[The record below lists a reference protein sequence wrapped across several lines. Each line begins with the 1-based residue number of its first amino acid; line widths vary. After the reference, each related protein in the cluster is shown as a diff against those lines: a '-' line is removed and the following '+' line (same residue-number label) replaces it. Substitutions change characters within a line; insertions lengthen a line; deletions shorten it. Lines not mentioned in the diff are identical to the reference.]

1 MSLASSLN
9 TANSIFRNTSQ
20 QTSVISTNIANTGNE
35 NYVRRDAVVT
45 QTVYGFSTVQNER
58 SQQMALLRQMAS
70 STGQQSAQSTLL
82 DGLTTLSDALGGND
96 KELSP
101 SNFLAN
107 LQSSLQA
114 FAAAPGE
121 YALAS
126 TVVTDAIDV
135 VNSLHNATATT
146 QELREDTDAQMF
158 EQVETLNKLLAEF
171 KIVNDTVVRQTA
183 TGGNAD
189 DYLDRRDTLL
199 KEISAIVGVSV
210 NMRDNSDMVLYT
222 YDGTTLFETDPREV
236 SFERTYTYDATVT
249 GKAIFIDGTSVR
261 AGVGGNTDGQ
271 GSLAALVQIRDVIAP
286 TFQNQLDEVA
296 RGLIEAF
303 KEKDQI
309 GSLDLPGLFTQPSE
323 VLPVQPLDPDLKEK
337 PVAGLAALIRVNS
350 RVRSDEGGDPMR
362 IRDGGINTSTPTSDY
377 VRNVGQNSGY
387 TDLINAYVDA
397 LAANQ
402 GFSSYADLKTDASVL
417 SFASNSIGWLEE
429 LRSNATTANENKQA
443 LYERTFQTYSSKTA
457 VSLDEELSLLLDVE
471 QSYKAAA
478 KLVSTVDE
486 MLRAVLEMA
495 G

>member
-45 QTVYGFSTVQNER
+45 QTVYGATTVQNER

-96 KELSP
+96 YELSP
-101 SNFLAN
+101 SAYLAN
-107 LQSSLQA
+107 LQSSLQS
-114 FAAAPGE
+114 FAASPGE

-135 VNSLHNATATT
+135 VNSLNNATVTT
-146 QELREDTDAQMF
+146 QELHEDTDAQMF
-158 EQVETLNKLLAEF
+158 EQVESLNKLLAEF
-171 KIVNDTVVRQTA
+171 KIVNDTVVRQAA
-183 TGGNAD
+183 TGGSAD

-199 KEISAIVGVSV
+199 KEISKIVGVSV

-236 SFERTYTYDATVT
+236 SFVRTYTYDATVT
-249 GKAIFIDGTSVR
+249 GNAIYIDGTPVR

-271 GSLAALVQIRDVIAP
+271 GSLASLVQIRDVIAP
-286 TFQNQLDEVA
+286 TFQTQLDEVA

-303 KEKDQI
+303 QEVDT
-309 GSLDLPGLFTQPSE
+309 GGGGELPGLFTWPTGTI
-323 VLPVQPLDPDLKEK
+323 PLTGTVEP
-337 PVAGLAALIRVNS
+337 GLAALIRVNTA
-350 RVRSDEGGDPMR
+350 VRSDSGGDPML
-362 IRDGGINTSTPTSDY
+362 IRDGGINGAAY
-377 VRNVGQNSGY
+377 VQNTDGSSGF
-387 TDLINAYVDA
+387 TDLINSYVDE
-397 LAANQ
+397 LAANRS
-402 GFSSYADLKTDASVL
+402 FSADADLKTDASVL

>member
-45 QTVYGFSTVQNER
+45 QTVYGFSSVQNER
-58 SQQMALLRQMAS
+58 SQQMALLRQMSS
-70 STGQQSAQSTLL
+70 STAQQSAQSTLL

-96 KELSP
+96 YELSP
-101 SNFLAN
+101 SAYLAN
-107 LQSSLQA
+107 LQSSLQS
-114 FAAAPGE
+114 FAASPGE

-135 VNSLHNATATT
+135 VNSLNNATATT
-146 QELREDTDAQMF
+146 QELREDTDSQMF

-236 SFERTYTYDATVT
+236 SFVRTYTYDSTVS
-249 GKAIFIDGTSVR
+249 GNAIYIDGTAVR

-271 GSLAALVQIRDVIAP
+271 GSLASLVQIRDVIAP
-286 TFQNQLDEVA
+286 TFQTQLDEIA

-303 KEKDQI
+303 QEVDL
-309 GSLDLPGLFTQPSE
+309 GGGGELPGLFTWPGGTIPATGTVE
-323 VLPVQPLDPDLKEK
+323 P
-337 PVAGLAALIRVNS
+337 GLANLIRVNPA
-350 RVRSDEGGDPMR
+350 VRSDAGGDPML
-362 IRDGGINTSTPTSDY
+362 IRDGGINGAAY
-377 VRNVGQNSGY
+377 VLNVDGSSGY
-387 TDLINAYVDA
+387 TDLINAYVDE
-397 LAANQ
+397 LAANRS
-402 GFSSYADLKTDASVL
+402 FSADADLKTDASVL

-486 MLRAVLEMA
+486 MLKAVLEMA

>member
-9 TANSIFRNTSQ
+9 TANSIFRNTAQ

-35 NYVRRDAVVT
+35 NYVRRDAVVV
-45 QTVYGFSTVQNER
+45 QTVYGFSSVQNER
-58 SQQMALLRQMAS
+58 SQQMALLRQMSS
-70 STGQQSAQSTLL
+70 STAQQSAQSTLL

-96 KELSP
+96 YELSP
-101 SNFLAN
+101 SAYLAN
-107 LQSSLQA
+107 LQSSLQS

-135 VNSLHNATATT
+135 VNSLNNATTTT

-158 EQVETLNKLLAEF
+158 EQVDTLNKLLAEF

-236 SFERTYTYDATVT
+236 SFVRTYTYDSTVS
-249 GKAIFIDGTSVR
+249 GNAIYIDGTAVR

-271 GSLAALVQIRDVIAP
+271 GTLASLVQIRDVIAP
-286 TFQNQLDEVA
+286 TFQTQLDEIA

-303 KEKDQI
+303 QEVDT
-309 GSLDLPGLFTQPSE
+309 GGGGELPGLFTWPGGTIPATGTVE
-323 VLPVQPLDPDLKEK
+323 P
-337 PVAGLAALIRVNS
+337 GLAALIRVNTA
-350 RVRSDEGGDPMR
+350 VRSDSGGDPML
-362 IRDGGINTSTPTSDY
+362 IRDGGINGAAY
-377 VRNVGQNSGY
+377 VQNVDGSSGY
-387 TDLINAYVDA
+387 TALINSYVDE
-397 LAANQ
+397 LAANRS
-402 GFSSYADLKTDASVL
+402 FSADADLKTDASVL

-486 MLRAVLEMA
+486 MLKAVLEMA

>member
-9 TANSIFRNTSQ
+9 TANSIFRNTAQ

-35 NYVRRDAVVT
+35 NYVRRDAVVV
-45 QTVYGFSTVQNER
+45 QTVYGFSSVQNER
-58 SQQMALLRQMAS
+58 SQQMALLRQMSS
-70 STGQQSAQSTLL
+70 STAQQSAQSTLL

-96 KELSP
+96 YELSP
-101 SNFLAN
+101 SAYLAN
-107 LQSSLQA
+107 LQSSLQS
-114 FAAAPGE
+114 FAASPGE

-135 VNSLHNATATT
+135 VNSLNNATTTT

-158 EQVETLNKLLAEF
+158 EQVDTLNKLLAEF

-236 SFERTYTYDATVT
+236 SFVRTYTYDSTVT
-249 GKAIFIDGTSVR
+249 GNAIYIDGTAVR

-271 GSLAALVQIRDVIAP
+271 GSLASLVQIRDVIAP
-286 TFQNQLDEVA
+286 TFQTQLDEIA

-303 KEKDQI
+303 QETDI
-309 GSLDLPGLFTQPSE
+309 GGGGELPGLFTWPGGTIPATGTVE
-323 VLPVQPLDPDLKEK
+323 P
-337 PVAGLAALIRVNS
+337 GLAALIRVNTA
-350 RVRSDEGGDPMR
+350 VRSDAGGDPML
-362 IRDGGINTSTPTSDY
+362 IRDGGINGATY
-377 VRNVGQNSGY
+377 VQNVDGSSGY
-387 TDLINAYVDA
+387 TDLINAYVDE
-397 LAANQ
+397 LAANRS
-402 GFSSYADLKTDASVL
+402 FSADADLKTDASVL

-486 MLRAVLEMA
+486 MLKAVLEMA

>member
-45 QTVYGFSTVQNER
+45 QTVYGFSSVQNER
-58 SQQMALLRQMAS
+58 SQQMALLRQMSS
-70 STGQQSAQSTLL
+70 STAQQSAQSTLL

-96 KELSP
+96 YELSP
-101 SNFLAN
+101 SAYLAN
-107 LQSSLQA
+107 LQSSLQS
-114 FAAAPGE
+114 FAASPGE

-135 VNSLHNATATT
+135 VNSLNNATATT

-158 EQVETLNKLLAEF
+158 EQVDKLNKLLAEF

-236 SFERTYTYDATVT
+236 SFVRTYTYDSTVS
-249 GKAIFIDGTSVR
+249 GNAIYIDGTAVR

-271 GSLAALVQIRDVIAP
+271 GSLASLVQIRDVIAP
-286 TFQNQLDEVA
+286 TFQTQLDEIA

-303 KEKDQI
+303 QEVDT
-309 GSLDLPGLFTQPSE
+309 GGGGELPGLFTWPTGTVPATGTVE
-323 VLPVQPLDPDLKEK
+323 P
-337 PVAGLAALIRVNS
+337 GLAALIQVNPA
-350 RVRSDEGGDPMR
+350 VRSDAGGDPML
-362 IRDGGINTSTPTSDY
+362 IRDGGINGAAY
-377 VRNVGQNSGY
+377 VQNVDGSSGF
-387 TDLINAYVDA
+387 TDLINSYVDE
-397 LAANQ
+397 LAANRS
-402 GFSSYADLKTDASVL
+402 FSADADLKTDASVL

-486 MLRAVLEMA
+486 MLKAVLEMA

>member
-1 MSLASSLN
+1 MSLASAL
-9 TANSIFRNTSQ
+9 NTSQ
-20 QTSVISTNIANTGNE
+20 QTSVISTNITNTGNE
-35 NYVRRDAVVT
+35 NYVRRNAVVV
-45 QTVYGFSTVQNER
+45 QTVYGASMVQNER
-58 SQQMALLRQMAS
+58 SQQMALLRQMSS
-70 STGQQSAQSTLL
+70 STSQQSAQSTLL
-82 DGLTTLSDALGGND
+82 DGLTTLSNALGGND

-101 SNFLAN
+101 SHYLAN
-107 LQSSLQA
+107 LQSSLQS

-135 VNSLHNATATT
+135 VNSLNNATATV

-158 EQVETLNKLLAEF
+158 EQVQSLNKLLAEF

-236 SFERTYTYDATVT
+236 SFVRTYTYDATVT
-249 GKAIFIDGTSVR
+249 GNAIYIDGTAVR

-271 GSLAALVQIRDVIAP
+271 GSLASLVQIRDVIAP
-286 TFQNQLDEVA
+286 TFQTQLDEIA

-303 KEKDQI
+303 QETDI
-309 GSLDLPGLFTQPSE
+309 GGGGELPGLFTWPGGTIPPTGTVE
-323 VLPVQPLDPDLKEK
+323 P
-337 PVAGLAALIRVNS
+337 GLAALIRVNPA
-350 RVRSDEGGDPMR
+350 VRSDAGGDPML
-362 IRDGGINTSTPTSDY
+362 IRDGGINGPAY
-377 VRNVGQNSGY
+377 VKNTDGNSGF
-387 TDLINAYVDA
+387 TDLINAYVDE
-397 LAANQ
+397 LAANRD
-402 GFSSYADLKTDASVL
+402 FSADADLKTNASVL

-443 LYERTFQTYSSKTA
+443 LYEP
-457 VSLDEELSLLLDVE
+457 
-471 QSYKAAA
+471 

-486 MLRAVLEMA
+486 MLKAVLDMVR
-495 G
+495 

>member
-58 SQQMALLRQMAS
+58 SQQMALLRQMSS

-82 DGLTTLSDALGGND
+82 DGLTTLSNALGGND

-101 SNFLAN
+101 SNYLAN

-135 VNSLHNATATT
+135 VNSLNNTTSTT
-146 QELREDTDAQMF
+146 QELRADTDAQMF
-158 EQVETLNKLLAEF
+158 QQVESLNKLLAEF

-199 KEISAIVGVSV
+199 KEISKIVGVSV

-222 YDGTTLFETDPREV
+222 YDGTTLFETEPREV
-236 SFERTYTYDATVT
+236 SFARTFTYDSTVS
-249 GKAIFIDGTSVR
+249 GNAIYIDGTAVR
-261 AGVGGNTDGQ
+261 AGIGGNTDGQ
-271 GSLAALVQIRDVIAP
+271 GSLASLVQIRDVIAP
-286 TFQNQLDEVA
+286 TFQTQLDEIA

-303 KEKDQI
+303 QEVDT
-309 GSLDLPGLFTQPSE
+309 GGGGELPGLFTWPTGT
-323 VLPVQPLDPDLKEK
+323 VPLTGTVEP
-337 PVAGLAALIRVNS
+337 GLAALIQVNPA
-350 RVRSDEGGDPMR
+350 VRSDSGGDPML
-362 IRDGGINTSTPTSDY
+362 IRDGGINGAAY
-377 VRNVGQNSGY
+377 VQNVDGSSGF
-387 TDLINAYVDA
+387 TDLINSYVDE
-397 LAANQ
+397 LAANRS
-402 GFSSYADLKTDASVL
+402 FSADADLKTDASVL

-429 LRSNATTANENKQA
+429 LRSNATTAYENKQA

-457 VSLDEELSLLLDVE
+457 VSLDEELSMLLDVE

-486 MLRAVLEMA
+486 MLKAVMDMVR
-495 G
+495 

>member
-45 QTVYGFSTVQNER
+45 QTVYGFSSVQNER
-58 SQQMALLRQMAS
+58 SQQMALLRQMSS
-70 STGQQSAQSTLL
+70 STAQQSAQSTLL

-96 KELSP
+96 YELSP
-101 SNFLAN
+101 SAYLAN
-107 LQSSLQA
+107 LQSSLQS
-114 FAAAPGE
+114 FAASPGE

-135 VNSLHNATATT
+135 VNSLNNATATT

-158 EQVETLNKLLAEF
+158 EQVDKLNKLLAEF

-236 SFERTYTYDATVT
+236 SFVRTYTYDSTVS
-249 GKAIFIDGTSVR
+249 GNAIYIDGTAVR

-271 GSLAALVQIRDVIAP
+271 GSLASLVQIRDVIAP
-286 TFQNQLDEVA
+286 TFQTQLDEIA

-303 KEKDQI
+303 QEVDT
-309 GSLDLPGLFTQPSE
+309 GGGGELPGLFTWPGGVVPATGTVE
-323 VLPVQPLDPDLKEK
+323 P
-337 PVAGLAALIRVNS
+337 GLANLIRVNPA
-350 RVRSDEGGDPMR
+350 VRSDAGGDPML
-362 IRDGGINTSTPTSDY
+362 IRDGGINGAAY
-377 VRNVGQNSGY
+377 VQNVDGSSGF
-387 TDLINAYVDA
+387 TDLINSYVDE
-397 LAANQ
+397 LAANRS
-402 GFSSYADLKTDASVL
+402 FSADADLKTDASVL

-486 MLRAVLEMA
+486 MLKAVLEMA

>member
-9 TANSIFRNTSQ
+9 TASSIFRNTAQ
-20 QTSVISTNIANTGNE
+20 QSSVISTNIANTGNE

-45 QTVYGFSTVQNER
+45 QTVYGATMVQNER

-70 STGQQSAQSTLL
+70 STSQQSAQSTLL

-96 KELSP
+96 YELSP
-101 SNFLAN
+101 SAYLAN
-107 LQSSLQA
+107 LQSSLQS
-114 FAAAPGE
+114 FAASPGE

-135 VNSLHNATATT
+135 VNSLNNATTTT

-158 EQVETLNKLLAEF
+158 EQVESLNKLLAEF

-199 KEISAIVGVSV
+199 KDISKIVGVSV

-236 SFERTYTYDATVT
+236 SFVRTYTYDSTVT
-249 GKAIFIDGTSVR
+249 GNAIYIDGTAVR
-261 AGVGGNTDGQ
+261 AGIGGNTDGQ
-271 GSLAALVQIRDVIAP
+271 GSLASLVQIRDVIAP
-286 TFQNQLDEVA
+286 TFQTQLDEIA
-296 RGLIEAF
+296 RGLIETF
-303 KEKDQI
+303 QEFDT
-309 GSLDLPGLFTQPSE
+309 GGGGELPGLFTWPTGTIPPTGAVE
-323 VLPVQPLDPDLKEK
+323 P
-337 PVAGLAALIRVNS
+337 GLAALIRVNPA
-350 RVRSDEGGDPMR
+350 VRSDQGGDPML
-362 IRDGGINTSTPTSDY
+362 IRDGGINGAAY
-377 VRNVGQNSGY
+377 VQNTANSSGF
-387 TDLINAYVDA
+387 TDLINSYVDE
-397 LAANQ
+397 LAANRS
-402 GFSSYADLKTDASVL
+402 FSADADLKTDASVL

-486 MLRAVLEMA
+486 MLKAVLEMA

>member
-82 DGLTTLSDALGGND
+82 DGLTTLSNALGGND

-101 SNFLAN
+101 SNYLAN

-135 VNSLHNATATT
+135 VNSLNNTT
-146 QELREDTDAQMF
+146 MSTQKLREDTDAQMF
-158 EQVETLNKLLAEF
+158 QQVESLNKLLAEF

-199 KEISAIVGVSV
+199 KEISNIVGVSV

-222 YDGTTLFETDPREV
+222 YDGTTLFETEPREV
-236 SFERTYTYDATVT
+236 SFVRTFTYNSTVS
-249 GKAIFIDGTSVR
+249 GNAIYIDGTAVR
-261 AGVGGNTDGQ
+261 AGIGGNTDGQ
-271 GSLAALVQIRDVIAP
+271 GSLASLVQIRDVIAP
-286 TFQNQLDEVA
+286 TFQTQLDEIA

-303 KEKDQI
+303 QEVDT
-309 GSLDLPGLFTQPSE
+309 GGGGELPGLFTWPTGTI
-323 VLPVQPLDPDLKEK
+323 PLTGTVEP
-337 PVAGLAALIRVNS
+337 GLAALIQVNPA
-350 RVRSDEGGDPMR
+350 VRSDAGGDPML
-362 IRDGGINTSTPTSDY
+362 IRDGGINGAAY
-377 VRNVGQNSGY
+377 VQNVDGSSGF
-387 TDLINAYVDA
+387 TDLINSYVDE
-397 LAANQ
+397 LAANRS
-402 GFSSYADLKTDASVL
+402 FSAEADLKTDASVL

-429 LRSNATTANENKQA
+429 LRSNASTAFENKQA

-457 VSLDEELSLLLDVE
+457 VSLDEELSMLLDVE

-486 MLRAVLEMA
+486 MLKAVMDMVR
-495 G
+495 

>member
-45 QTVYGFSTVQNER
+45 QTVYGASTVQNER

-96 KELSP
+96 YELSP
-101 SNFLAN
+101 SAYLAN
-107 LQSSLQA
+107 LQSSLQS
-114 FAAAPGE
+114 FAASPGE

-135 VNSLHNATATT
+135 VNSLNNATATT
-146 QELREDTDAQMF
+146 QELREDTDSQMF
-158 EQVETLNKLLAEF
+158 EQVESLNKLLAEF
-171 KIVNDTVVRQTA
+171 KIVNDTVVRQAA
-183 TGGNAD
+183 TGGSAD

-199 KEISAIVGVSV
+199 KEISKIVGVSV

-236 SFERTYTYDATVT
+236 SFVRTYTYDATVT
-249 GKAIFIDGTSVR
+249 GNAIYIDGTPVR

-271 GSLAALVQIRDVIAP
+271 GSLASLVQIRDVIAP
-286 TFQNQLDEVA
+286 TFQTQLDEVA

-303 KEKDQI
+303 QEVDT
-309 GSLDLPGLFTQPSE
+309 GGGGELPGLFTWPTGTI
-323 VLPVQPLDPDLKEK
+323 PLTGTVEP
-337 PVAGLAALIRVNS
+337 GLAALIRVNTA
-350 RVRSDEGGDPMR
+350 VRSDSGGDPML
-362 IRDGGINTSTPTSDY
+362 IRDGGINGAAY
-377 VRNVGQNSGY
+377 VQNTDGSSGF
-387 TDLINAYVDA
+387 TDLINSYVDE
-397 LAANQ
+397 LAANRS
-402 GFSSYADLKTDASVL
+402 FSADADLKTDASVL

>member
-45 QTVYGFSTVQNER
+45 QTVYGFSSVQNER

-70 STGQQSAQSTLL
+70 STAQQSAQSTLL

-96 KELSP
+96 YELSP
-101 SNFLAN
+101 SAYLAN
-107 LQSSLQA
+107 LQSSLQS
-114 FAAAPGE
+114 FAASPGE

-135 VNSLHNATATT
+135 VNSLNNATATT

-236 SFERTYTYDATVT
+236 SFVRTYTYDSTVT
-249 GKAIFIDGTSVR
+249 GNAIYIDGTPVR

-271 GSLAALVQIRDVIAP
+271 GSLASLVQIRDVIAP
-286 TFQNQLDEVA
+286 TFQTQLDEIA

-303 KEKDQI
+303 QETDT
-309 GSLDLPGLFTQPSE
+309 GGGGELPGLFTWPTGTVPATGTVE
-323 VLPVQPLDPDLKEK
+323 P
-337 PVAGLAALIRVNS
+337 GLAALIMVNPA
-350 RVRSDEGGDPMR
+350 VRSDAGGDPML
-362 IRDGGINTSTPTSDY
+362 IRDGGINGAAY
-377 VRNVGQNSGY
+377 VQNVDGSSGF
-387 TDLINAYVDA
+387 TDLINSYVDE
-397 LAANQ
+397 LAANRS
-402 GFSSYADLKTDASVL
+402 FSADADLKTDASVL

-486 MLRAVLEMA
+486 MLKAVLEMA

>member
-45 QTVYGFSTVQNER
+45 QSVYGFSTVQNER

-82 DGLTTLSDALGGND
+82 DGLTTLSNALGGND

-101 SNFLAN
+101 SAYLAN

-135 VNSLHNATATT
+135 VNSLNNTTKAT
-146 QELREDTDAQMF
+146 QELRADTDAQMF
-158 EQVETLNKLLAEF
+158 QQVESLNKLLAEF
-171 KIVNDTVVRQTA
+171 KIVNDAVVRQTA

-199 KEISAIVGVSV
+199 KEISKIVGVSV

-222 YDGTTLFETDPREV
+222 YDGTTLFETEPREV
-236 SFERTYTYDATVT
+236 SFVRTFTYDSTVS
-249 GKAIFIDGTSVR
+249 GNAIYIDGTAVR
-261 AGVGGNTDGQ
+261 AGIGGNTDGQ
-271 GSLAALVQIRDVIAP
+271 GSLASLVQIRDVIAP
-286 TFQNQLDEVA
+286 TFQTQLDEIA

-303 KEKDQI
+303 QEVDT
-309 GSLDLPGLFTQPSE
+309 GGGGELPGLFTWPTGTI
-323 VLPVQPLDPDLKEK
+323 PLTGTVEP
-337 PVAGLAALIRVNS
+337 GLAALIQVNPA
-350 RVRSDEGGDPMR
+350 VRSDAGGDPML
-362 IRDGGINTSTPTSDY
+362 IRDGGINGAAY
-377 VRNVGQNSGY
+377 VQNVDGSSGF
-387 TDLINAYVDA
+387 TDLINSYVDE
-397 LAANQ
+397 LAANRS
-402 GFSSYADLKTDASVL
+402 FSADADLKTDASVL

-429 LRSNATTANENKQA
+429 LRSNASTAFENKQA

-457 VSLDEELSLLLDVE
+457 VSLDEELSMLLDVE

-486 MLRAVLEMA
+486 MLKAVMDMVR
-495 G
+495 

>member
-45 QTVYGFSTVQNER
+45 QTVYGASMVQNER

-70 STGQQSAQSTLL
+70 STAQQSAQETLL

-96 KELSP
+96 YELSP
-101 SNFLAN
+101 SAYLAN
-107 LQSSLQA
+107 LQSSLQS

-135 VNSLHNATATT
+135 VNSLNNATATT
-146 QELREDTDAQMF
+146 QEVREDADSQIF
-158 EQVETLNKLLAEF
+158 EQVQSLNKLLAEF
-171 KIVNDTVVRQTA
+171 KIVNDTIVRQAA
-183 TGGNAD
+183 TGGSAD

-199 KEISAIVGVSV
+199 KDISKIVGVSV

-236 SFERTYTYDATVT
+236 SFVRTYTYDSTVS
-249 GKAIFIDGTSVR
+249 GNPIYIDGTPVR

-271 GSLAALVQIRDVIAP
+271 GSLASLVQIRDVIAP
-286 TFQNQLDEVA
+286 TFQTQLDEIA

-303 KEKDQI
+303 QE
-309 GSLDLPGLFTQPSE
+309 LDTGGGGELPGLFTWPTGTIPTTATVE
-323 VLPVQPLDPDLKEK
+323 P
-337 PVAGLAALIRVNS
+337 GLAALIRVNPA
-350 RVRSDEGGDPMR
+350 VRSDAGGDPML
-362 IRDGGINTSTPTSDY
+362 IRDGGINGAAY
-377 VRNVGQNSGY
+377 VQNTDSSSGF
-387 TDLINAYVDA
+387 TDLINSYVDE
-397 LAANQ
+397 LAANRS
-402 GFSSYADLKTDASVL
+402 FSADADLKTDASVL
-417 SFASNSIGWLEE
+417 AFASNSIGWLEE

-443 LYERTFQTYSSKTA
+443 LFERTFQTYSSKTA

>member
-1 MSLASSLN
+1 MSLASALN

-20 QTSVISTNIANTGNE
+20 QTSVISTNITNTGNE
-35 NYVRRDAVVT
+35 NYVRRNAVVV
-45 QTVYGFSTVQNER
+45 QTVYGASMVQNER
-58 SQQMALLRQMAS
+58 SQQMALLRQMSS
-70 STGQQSAQSTLL
+70 STSQQSAQSTLL
-82 DGLTTLSDALGGND
+82 DGLTTLSNALGGND

-101 SNFLAN
+101 SHYLAN
-107 LQSSLQA
+107 LQSSLQS

-135 VNSLHNATATT
+135 VNSLNNATATV

-158 EQVETLNKLLAEF
+158 EQVQSLNKLLAEF

-236 SFERTYTYDATVT
+236 SFVRTYTYDATVT
-249 GKAIFIDGTSVR
+249 GNAIYIDGTAVR

-271 GSLAALVQIRDVIAP
+271 GSLASLVQIRDVIAP
-286 TFQNQLDEVA
+286 TFQTQLDEIA

-303 KEKDQI
+303 QETDI
-309 GSLDLPGLFTQPSE
+309 GGGGELPGLFTWPGGTIPPTGTVE
-323 VLPVQPLDPDLKEK
+323 P
-337 PVAGLAALIRVNS
+337 GLAALIRVNPA
-350 RVRSDEGGDPMR
+350 VRSDAGGDPML
-362 IRDGGINTSTPTSDY
+362 IRDGGINGPAY
-377 VRNVGQNSGY
+377 VKNTDGNSGF
-387 TDLINAYVDA
+387 TDLINAYVDE
-397 LAANQ
+397 LAANRD
-402 GFSSYADLKTDASVL
+402 FSADADLKTNASVL

-457 VSLDEELSLLLDVE
+457 VNLDEELSLLLDVE

-486 MLRAVLEMA
+486 MLKAVLDMVR
-495 G
+495 

>member
-45 QTVYGFSTVQNER
+45 QTVYGATTVQNER

-96 KELSP
+96 YELSP
-101 SNFLAN
+101 SAYLAN
-107 LQSSLQA
+107 LQSSLQS
-114 FAAAPGE
+114 FAASPGE

-135 VNSLHNATATT
+135 VNSLNNATVTT

-158 EQVETLNKLLAEF
+158 EQVESLNKLLAEF
-171 KIVNDTVVRQTA
+171 KIVNDTVVRQAA
-183 TGGNAD
+183 TGGSAD

-199 KEISAIVGVSV
+199 KEISKIVGVSV

-236 SFERTYTYDATVT
+236 SFVRTYTYDATVT
-249 GKAIFIDGTSVR
+249 GNAIYIDGTPVR

-271 GSLAALVQIRDVIAP
+271 GSLASLVQIRDVIAP
-286 TFQNQLDEVA
+286 TFQTQLDEVA

-303 KEKDQI
+303 QEVDT
-309 GSLDLPGLFTQPSE
+309 GGGGELPGLFTWPTGTI
-323 VLPVQPLDPDLKEK
+323 PLTGTVEP
-337 PVAGLAALIRVNS
+337 GLAALIRVNTA
-350 RVRSDEGGDPMR
+350 VRSDSGGDPML
-362 IRDGGINTSTPTSDY
+362 IRDGGINGAAY
-377 VRNVGQNSGY
+377 VQNTDGSSGF
-387 TDLINAYVDA
+387 TDLINSYVDE
-397 LAANQ
+397 LAANRS
-402 GFSSYADLKTDASVL
+402 FSADADLKTDASVL

>member
-82 DGLTTLSDALGGND
+82 DGLTTLSNALGGND

-101 SNFLAN
+101 SNYLAN

-135 VNSLHNATATT
+135 VNSLNNTTKST
-146 QELREDTDAQMF
+146 QELREDIDAQMF
-158 EQVETLNKLLAEF
+158 QQVESLNKLLAEF

-199 KEISAIVGVSV
+199 KEISKIVGVSV

-222 YDGTTLFETDPREV
+222 YDGTTLFETEPREV
-236 SFERTYTYDATVT
+236 SFVRTFTYDSTVS
-249 GKAIFIDGTSVR
+249 GNAIYIDGTAVR

-271 GSLAALVQIRDVIAP
+271 GSLASLVQIRDVIAP
-286 TFQNQLDEVA
+286 TFQTQLDEIA

-303 KEKDQI
+303 QEVDT
-309 GSLDLPGLFTQPSE
+309 GGGGELPGLFTWPTGT
-323 VLPVQPLDPDLKEK
+323 VPLTGTVEP
-337 PVAGLAALIRVNS
+337 GLAALIQVNPA
-350 RVRSDEGGDPMR
+350 VRSDAGGDPML
-362 IRDGGINTSTPTSDY
+362 IRDGGINGAAY
-377 VRNVGQNSGY
+377 VLNVDGSSGF
-387 TDLINAYVDA
+387 TDLINSYVDE
-397 LAANQ
+397 LAANRS
-402 GFSSYADLKTDASVL
+402 FSADADLKTDASVL

-429 LRSNATTANENKQA
+429 LRSNASTAFENKQA

-457 VSLDEELSLLLDVE
+457 VSLDEELSMLLDVE
-471 QSYKAAA
+471 QSDKAAA

-486 MLRAVLEMA
+486 MLKAVMDMVR
-495 G
+495 

>member
-9 TANSIFRNTSQ
+9 TASSIFRNTSQ

-35 NYVRRDAVVT
+35 NYVRRDAVVV
-45 QTVYGFSTVQNER
+45 QTVYGASMVQNER

-70 STGQQSAQSTLL
+70 STAQQSAQSNLL

-96 KELSP
+96 YKLSP
-101 SNFLAN
+101 SAYLAN
-107 LQSSLQA
+107 LQSSLQS
-114 FAAAPGE
+114 FAASPGE

-135 VNSLHNATATT
+135 VNSLNNATATT

-158 EQVETLNKLLAEF
+158 EQVDTLNKLLAEF
-171 KIVNDTVVRQTA
+171 KIVNDNVVRQTA

-199 KEISAIVGVSV
+199 KDISKIVGVSV

-236 SFERTYTYDATVT
+236 SFVRTYTYDSTVA
-249 GKAIFIDGTSVR
+249 GNAIYIDGTAVR

-271 GSLAALVQIRDVIAP
+271 GSLASLVQIRDVIAP
-286 TFQNQLDEVA
+286 TFQTQLDEIA

-303 KEKDQI
+303 QEFDT
-309 GSLDLPGLFTQPSE
+309 GGGGELPGLFTWPTGTI
-323 VLPVQPLDPDLKEK
+323 PLTGTVEP
-337 PVAGLAALIRVNS
+337 GLAAVIRVNPA
-350 RVRSDEGGDPMR
+350 VRSDAGGDPML
-362 IRDGGINTSTPTSDY
+362 IRDGGINGAAY
-377 VRNVGQNSGY
+377 VQNVDGSSGF
-387 TDLINAYVDA
+387 TDLINGYVDE
-397 LAANQ
+397 LAANRS
-402 GFSSYADLKTDASVL
+402 FSADADLKTEASIL

-486 MLRAVLEMA
+486 MLKAVLEMA

>member
-45 QTVYGFSTVQNER
+45 QTVYGFSSVQNER

-70 STGQQSAQSTLL
+70 STAQQSAQSTLL

-96 KELSP
+96 YELSP
-101 SNFLAN
+101 SAYLAN
-107 LQSSLQA
+107 LQSSLQS
-114 FAAAPGE
+114 FAASPGE

-135 VNSLHNATATT
+135 VNSLNNATATT

-236 SFERTYTYDATVT
+236 SFVRTYTYDSTVT
-249 GKAIFIDGTSVR
+249 GNAIYILTKS
-261 AGVGGNTDGQ
+261 
-271 GSLAALVQIRDVIAP
+271 
-286 TFQNQLDEVA
+286 
-296 RGLIEAF
+296 
-303 KEKDQI
+303 
-309 GSLDLPGLFTQPSE
+309 
-323 VLPVQPLDPDLKEK
+323 
-337 PVAGLAALIRVNS
+337 PVA
-350 RVRSDEGGDPMR
+350 
-362 IRDGGINTSTPTSDY
+362 
-377 VRNVGQNSGY
+377 
-387 TDLINAYVDA
+387 
-397 LAANQ
+397 
-402 GFSSYADLKTDASVL
+402 
-417 SFASNSIGWLEE
+417 
-429 LRSNATTANENKQA
+429 
-443 LYERTFQTYSSKTA
+443 
-457 VSLDEELSLLLDVE
+457 
-471 QSYKAAA
+471 
-478 KLVSTVDE
+478 
-486 MLRAVLEMA
+486 
-495 G
+495 

>member
-45 QTVYGFSTVQNER
+45 QTVYGFSSVQNER

-96 KELSP
+96 YELSP
-101 SNFLAN
+101 SAYLAN
-107 LQSSLQA
+107 LQSSLQS
-114 FAAAPGE
+114 FAASPGE

-135 VNSLHNATATT
+135 VNSLNNATATT
-146 QELREDTDAQMF
+146 QELREETDAQMF

-236 SFERTYTYDATVT
+236 SFVRTYTYDSTVT
-249 GKAIFIDGTSVR
+249 GNAIYIDGTPVR
-261 AGVGGNTDGQ
+261 AGIGGNTDGQ
-271 GSLAALVQIRDVIAP
+271 GSLASLVQIRDVIAP
-286 TFQNQLDEVA
+286 TFQTQLDEIA

-303 KEKDQI
+303 QEVDTL
-309 GSLDLPGLFTQPSE
+309 GGGELPGLFTWPTGTVPATGTVE
-323 VLPVQPLDPDLKEK
+323 P
-337 PVAGLAALIRVNS
+337 GLAALIQVNPA
-350 RVRSDEGGDPMR
+350 VRSDAGGDPML
-362 IRDGGINTSTPTSDY
+362 IRDGGINGAAY
-377 VRNVGQNSGY
+377 VQNVDGSSGY
-387 TDLINAYVDA
+387 TDLINSYVDE
-397 LAANQ
+397 LAANRS
-402 GFSSYADLKTDASVL
+402 FSADADLKTDASVL

>member
-45 QTVYGFSTVQNER
+45 QTVYGFSSVQNER
-58 SQQMALLRQMAS
+58 SQQMALLRQMSS
-70 STGQQSAQSTLL
+70 STAQQSAQSTLL

-96 KELSP
+96 YELSP
-101 SNFLAN
+101 SAYLAN
-107 LQSSLQA
+107 LQSSLQS
-114 FAAAPGE
+114 FAASPGE

-135 VNSLHNATATT
+135 VNSLNNATATT

-158 EQVETLNKLLAEF
+158 EQVDTLNKLLAEF

-236 SFERTYTYDATVT
+236 SFVRTYTYDSTVS
-249 GKAIFIDGTSVR
+249 GNAIYIDGTAVR

-271 GSLAALVQIRDVIAP
+271 GSLASLVQIRDVIAP
-286 TFQNQLDEVA
+286 TFQTQLDEIA

-303 KEKDQI
+303 QEVDT
-309 GSLDLPGLFTQPSE
+309 GGGGELPGLFTWPGGIVTATGTVE
-323 VLPVQPLDPDLKEK
+323 P
-337 PVAGLAALIRVNS
+337 GLANLIRVNPA
-350 RVRSDEGGDPMR
+350 VRSDAGGDPML
-362 IRDGGINTSTPTSDY
+362 IRDGGINGAAY
-377 VRNVGQNSGY
+377 VQNADGSSGF
-387 TDLINAYVDA
+387 TDLINSYVDE
-397 LAANQ
+397 LAANRS
-402 GFSSYADLKTDASVL
+402 FSADADLKTDASVL

-486 MLRAVLEMA
+486 MLKAVLEMA

>member
-82 DGLTTLSDALGGND
+82 DGLTTLSNALGGND

-101 SNFLAN
+101 SNYLAN

-135 VNSLHNATATT
+135 VNSLNNTTKST

-158 EQVETLNKLLAEF
+158 QQVESLNKLLAEF

-199 KEISAIVGVSV
+199 KEISKIVGVSV

-222 YDGTTLFETDPREV
+222 YDGTTLFETEPREV
-236 SFERTYTYDATVT
+236 SFVRTFTYDSTVS
-249 GKAIFIDGTSVR
+249 GNAIYIDGTAVR

-271 GSLAALVQIRDVIAP
+271 GSLASLVQIRDVIAP
-286 TFQNQLDEVA
+286 TFQTQLDEIA

-303 KEKDQI
+303 QEVDT
-309 GSLDLPGLFTQPSE
+309 GGGGELSGLFTWPTGT
-323 VLPVQPLDPDLKEK
+323 VPLTGTVEP
-337 PVAGLAALIRVNS
+337 GLAALIQVNPA
-350 RVRSDEGGDPMR
+350 VRSDAGGDPML
-362 IRDGGINTSTPTSDY
+362 IRDGGINGAAY
-377 VRNVGQNSGY
+377 VLNVDGSSGF
-387 TDLINAYVDA
+387 TDLINSYVDE
-397 LAANQ
+397 LAANRS
-402 GFSSYADLKTDASVL
+402 FSADADLKTDASVL

-429 LRSNATTANENKQA
+429 LRSNASTAFENKQA

-457 VSLDEELSLLLDVE
+457 VSLDEELSMLLDVE

-486 MLRAVLEMA
+486 MLKAVMDMVR
-495 G
+495 